1 MEKNMINNSTAKAEF
16 NPKKQGKDLNI
27 SPADLVFQL
36 LNILPQKRAKDI
48 IIKRFGL
55 DGGEKKTL
63 EEIGKSYGITR
74 ERVRQIEAATLA
86 ELKKSKATDHI
97 KLLEKTLEDLLCE
110 HGEIMEH
117 ETLVDTFTKRVGV
130 SGTHNGIIEFVLEL
144 SDKFVDFNEDEKLKK
159 SWGLRGTTLARAQ
172 KIISAARDVLREKKK
187 PFKEKEI
194 VDLIVQHKDI
204 NAEDEALK
212 NKKAVLSYLKLSKEI
227 LKNPFNEWGL
237 SHWNEISP
245 RGVRDK
251 AYVVL
256 KKNGKPLHFRKITEL
271 INEKGF
277 SKKKANIQTVH
288 NELIKD
294 SRFVLVGRGIYALTE
309 WGYKPGTV
317 TDVIISVLKSKGGS
331 LPKDEI
337 IKEVLKQRLV
347 KKNTIILSLQDKN
360 KFQREATG
368 VYSLT

>member
-1 MEKNMINNSTAKAEF
+1 MTNITKNLTEKSNFS
-16 NPKKQGKDLNI
+16 KKQGKNLSI
-27 SPADLVFQL
+27 SPVDLVFQL
-36 LNILPQKRAKDI
+36 LNILPQKRAKNI

-86 ELKKSKATDHI
+86 ELKKSKAIDHI
-97 KLLEKTLEDLLCE
+97 KLLEKTLENLLRE

-117 ETLVDTFTKRVGV
+117 KTLVDTFTKQMGISR
-130 SGTHNGIIEFVLEL
+130 TYHGIIEFVLEL

-159 SWGLRGTTLARAQ
+159 SWGLRGATLTRAQ
-172 KIISAARDVLREKKK
+172 KIINAARHVLENKKK
-187 PFKEKEI
+187 PFEEKEI
-194 VDLIVQHKDI
+194 VDLIAQHK
-204 NAEDEALK
+204 EASEEGDLLK
-212 NKKAVLSYLKLSKEI
+212 DRKAVLSYLRLSKEI
-227 LKNPFNEWGL
+227 LKNPYNEWGL

-251 AYVVL
+251 AYVIL
-256 KKNGKPLHFRKITEL
+256 KKSAKPLHFRKITEL

-277 SKKKANIQTVH
+277 SKKKANVQTVH

-309 WGYKPGTV
+309 WGYRPGTV
-317 TDVIISVLKSKGGS
+317 ADVIVYVLKSKGGS
-331 LPKDEI
+331 LSKDEI

-347 KKNTIILSLQDKN
+347 KKNTIILSLQDKT
-360 KFQREATG
+360 KFQRESAG
-368 VYSLT
+368 VYRLA

>member
-1 MEKNMINNSTAKAEF
+1 MVNMTKNLTEKSKFIA
-16 NPKKQGKDLNI
+16 KKQGKDLNI

-36 LNILPQKRAKDI
+36 LEILPQKRAKDV

-74 ERVRQIEAATLA
+74 ERVRQIESATLA
-86 ELKKSKATDHI
+86 ELKKSKALNNI
-97 KLLEKTLEDLLCE
+97 KQLEKTLESLLQE

-117 ETLVDTFTKRVGV
+117 ETLVDTFTKRSNVENV
-130 SGTHNGIIEFVLEL
+130 HRGIIEFILEL
-144 SDKFVDFNEDEKLKK
+144 SDKFVDFNEDGKLKK
-159 SWGLRGTTLARAQ
+159 SWGLRGSILTRAQ
-172 KIISAARDVLREKKK
+172 KIINAARDVLDNKNK
-187 PFKEKEI
+187 PFEEKEI
-194 VDLIVQHKDI
+194 VDLIAQHKDVS
-204 NAEDEALK
+204 AEDEALK

-256 KKNGKPLHFRKITEL
+256 KKNEKPLHFRKITEL

-309 WGYKPGTV
+309 WGYKAGTV
-317 TDVIISVLKSKGGS
+317 ADVIISVLKNRGQA

-337 IKEVLKQRLV
+337 VKEVLKQRLV
-347 KKNTIILSLQDKN
+347 KKNTIILALQDKA
-360 KFQREATG
+360 KFQREAAG
-368 VYSLT
+368 VYRLAE